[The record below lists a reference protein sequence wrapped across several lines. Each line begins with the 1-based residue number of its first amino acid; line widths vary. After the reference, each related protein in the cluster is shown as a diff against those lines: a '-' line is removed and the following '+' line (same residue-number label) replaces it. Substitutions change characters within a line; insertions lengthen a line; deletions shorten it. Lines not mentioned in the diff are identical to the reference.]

1 MMAISSKFKH
11 LSLAR
16 VVTILFISSLCCV
29 FLIFSVIAY
38 QDKMNMLDTIIHNQI
53 ESRSDE
59 LKKSVEEYINLP
71 RQANESILTAM
82 RQNSN
87 ENIPMDDVRHILG
100 HVLND
105 VYQSDTGLKNVQ
117 YGSKYGDFV
126 GIDHNP
132 KNSKLEFLTLDNDS
146 THHVLTSYSGMTDK
160 STVTMYKPHYNMKER
175 PWFKSVNESISA
187 SWTSVFLDLD
197 LVRQLG
203 IAYSSPA
210 FNKKGEFVG
219 VVSSELYLPDLN
231 RKLIQLK
238 PYKKSTLLVIDSTD
252 KIIASSE
259 EKMTFIQNSDSSYLL
274 SIANAPLVVKSVYNQ
289 LKKVKTSQAIKVKV
303 EGEDYYASY
312 FPVTDYTHQLNWK
325 VMVIIPASEALESMN
340 LNEKPLIIALLLV
353 LVVSIALITW
363 VLSHITSPLRDI
375 AKKTRELEN
384 GQWHEN
390 NSRFQFE
397 EIKELESGF
406 RNLSHKLSSSFD
418 QLRKQIELDPET
430 GLCTRR
436 GLLKDQRI
444 YNKRNLVA
452 LVHVTNTKNIM
463 NTLGYKYA
471 EEQLKA
477 FIKRLQDILPTDII
491 ISRDNIDKFVIVFPG
506 INQEKDVVKYQDL
519 INSVFSSVR
528 KHHANQGT
536 HLLFSGNAGMVL
548 QDVTPDSIIDILMH
562 AWLALQSAESM
573 GNATTELYSENL
585 RASELINIQLHESL
599 GEAIDQDEFYLVLQ
613 PIVGKD
619 DEGTCVA
626 GECLIRW
633 NSKKLGVIP
642 PDDFIPIAEES
653 GLIITLGRW
662 IIENACRELALLIER
677 GAPRHFRLHINIS
690 PVQVLH
696 QGFAW
701 HLLDTIKLNG
711 LSNENISIEITENVL
726 MRDMRQAYQ
735 VLNYLRRHGISI
747 TLDDFGAGFSNLSHL
762 HQLPFDNIKID
773 KQFMTGQ
780 TTNEINV
787 SIIQSLLILAKGF
800 NVPLIAEGVEKAEVS
815 EQLIAMGCD
824 LAQGFHFAYPNVFAS
839 WHCENNKFFYQR
851 ADEKVMCHDELAEV
865 ETK

>member
-1 MMAISSKFKH
+1 M
-11 LSLAR
+11 
-16 VVTILFISSLCCV
+16 
-29 FLIFSVIAY
+29 IAY

-53 ESRSDE
+53 ESHSDE

-87 ENIPMDDVRHILG
+87 DNIPVDDVRHILG

-105 VYQSDTGLKNVQ
+105 VYQSDSGLKNVQ
-117 YGSKYGDFV
+117 YGSRYGDFV

-132 KNSKLEFLTLDNDS
+132 KNSKLEFLTLNNAS
-146 THHVLTSYSGMTDK
+146 TRHMLTSYSGMTDK
-160 STVTMYKPHYNMKER
+160 STVTMRAPHYNMKER

-187 SWTSVFLDLD
+187 SWTAVFLDMD

-210 FNKKGEFVG
+210 FNKKGNFVG

-252 KIIASSE
+252 KIIASSD
-259 EKMTFIQNSDSSYLL
+259 EKMTLIQKSDSSYLMPV
-274 SIANAPLVVKSVYNQ
+274 ANAPLMVKSVNSQ
-289 LKKVKTSQAIKVKV
+289 LRKVDDSEVIKVKV
-303 EGEDYYASY
+303 EGEDYYASS
-312 FPVTDYTHQLNWK
+312 FPVTDNTHQLNWK
-325 VMVIIPASEALESMN
+325 VMVIIPASEALGSMH

-353 LVVSIALITW
+353 LLISIALITW

-375 AKKTRELEN
+375 AKKTRELES
-384 GQWHEN
+384 GQWQEN

-406 RNLSHKLSSSFD
+406 RNLSHKLSNSFD
-418 QLRKQIELDPET
+418 QLRNQIEVDPDT
-430 GLCTRR
+430 GLYTQH

-452 LVHVTNTKNIM
+452 LVQVTNTKTIM

-471 EEQLKA
+471 EEQLNT
-477 FIKRLQDILPTDII
+477 FIKRLHDVLPTDII

-506 INQEKDVVKYQDL
+506 INQDKDVFKYQKL
-519 INSVFSSVR
+519 INSIFSST
-528 KHHANQGT
+528 KKQHDNKGT

-562 AWLALQSAESM
+562 AWLALQSSLSK
-573 GNATTELYSENL
+573 GNATTELYCENL
-585 RASELINIQLHESL
+585 RARELINIQLHESL
-599 GEAIDQDEFYLVLQ
+599 GEAIAQDEFYLVLQ

-662 IIENACRELALLIER
+662 IIENACRELAALIER

-690 PVQVLH
+690 PVQILH

-747 TLDDFGAGFSNLSHL
+747 TLDDFGAGFSNLSYL
-762 HQLPFDNIKID
+762 HKLPFDNIKID
-773 KQFMTGQ
+773 KKFMTGQ
-780 TTNEINV
+780 TKSDINL
-787 SIIQSLLILAKGF
+787 SIIHSLLSLVKGF

-824 LAQGFHFAYPNVFAS
+824 LAQGFHFAYPNVFSS
-839 WHCENNKFFYQR
+839 WHCENNQFYYQH
-851 ADEKVMCHDELAEV
+851 ADENAMLHDVLAEV